1 MLCSCS
7 VLLSAGLANA
17 RSFDIPG
24 GSLEQALDAY
34 TTQTGVDLVVST
46 SQLKGVRTN
55 GVSGDLAD
63 DAALTRLLTG
73 TGFVARHHPGGA
85 IGISRD
91 AQSLNDA
98 ALPSFELA
106 QAISALPAAAV
117 RSA

>member
-1 MLCSCS
+1 MGGRMTLFKNTLLCSCS
-7 VLLSAGLANA
+7 LLLSAGLASA

-24 GSLEQALDAY
+24 GSLEQALDTY

-63 DAALTRLLTG
+63 DTALSRLLTG
-73 TGFVARHHPGGA
+73 TGFTARHHPGGA

-91 AQSLNDA
+91 IQSLNGL
-98 ALPSFELA
+98 ALPSIE
-106 QAISALPAAAV
+106 
-117 RSA
+117 